1 LKAKTHLK
9 LLKKLTTQLSNM
21 IFKICGLKNKESLFC
36 CEENNADF
44 FGMIFYEKSPRNI
57 TFNEAETLIIISKE
71 MRIRPVG
78 VFVDHEINDLK
89 KIISSLKLKYIQL
102 HGNEDQL
109 YINEIK
115 KKFDVKIIKK
125 ISINNSE
132 DLSEIEKFNNIEY
145 LLFDYKPDNN
155 ELPGGNSKS
164 FDWNLLK
171 DQKIKLPWFISGGI
185 NETNIKKIQNLLNPN
200 GIDLSS
206 GVEVSKGIK
215 SNLKINNLFKKFYDN

>member
-1 LKAKTHLK
+1 
-9 LLKKLTTQLSNM
+9 M

-57 TFNEAETLIIISKE
+57 TLNEANILINTSKNL
-71 MRIRPVG
+71 RIRPVG

-89 KIISSLKLKYIQL
+89 KIISSLSLKHIQL
-102 HGNEDQL
+102 HGSEDQL
-109 YINEIK
+109 YIDEIK
-115 KKFDVKIIKK
+115 NQFDVKIIKK

-132 DLSEIEKFNNIEY
+132 DLNINNKFKNIDY
-145 LLFDYKPDNN
+145 LLFDYKPDSD
-155 ELPGGNSKS
+155 ELPGGNAKS

-171 DQKIKLPWFISGGI
+171 DQKINIPWFISGGI
-185 NETNIKKIQNLLNPN
+185 NETNVKNIQNLLNPN

-215 SNLKINNLFKKFYDN
+215 SNSKINNLFKKFYDN

>member
-1 LKAKTHLK
+1 ML
-9 LLKKLTTQLSNM
+9 
-21 IFKICGLKNKESLFC
+21 FKICGLKNRESLYC

-57 TFNEAETLIIISKE
+57 TMNEAKTLINISKE
-71 MRIRPVG
+71 LKIKPVG
-78 VFVDHEINDLK
+78 VFVDHEINNLK
-89 KIISSLKLKYIQL
+89 KIISSLNLKYIQL
-102 HGNEDQL
+102 HGNEDQF
-109 YINEIK
+109 YIDEIK

-132 DLSEIEKFNNIEY
+132 DLSEIEKYNNIEY
-145 LLFDYKPDNN
+145 LLFDYKPGND

-215 SNLKINNLFKKFYDN
+215 SNSKINSLFKKFYDN

>member
-1 LKAKTHLK
+1 
-9 LLKKLTTQLSNM
+9 M
-21 IFKICGLKNKESLFC
+21 IFKICGLKNKESLLC

-57 TFNEAETLIIISKE
+57 TLNEANILINTSNNL
-71 MRIRPVG
+71 RIRPVG

-89 KIISSLKLKYIQL
+89 KIISSLRLEHIQL
-102 HGNEDQL
+102 HGSESQL
-109 YINEIK
+109 YIDEIK
-115 KKFDVKIIKK
+115 NQFDVKIIKK

-132 DLSEIEKFNNIEY
+132 DLNINNKFKNIDY
-145 LLFDYKPDNN
+145 LLFDYKPDSD
-155 ELPGGNSKS
+155 ELPGGNAKS

-171 DQKIKLPWFISGGI
+171 DQKITIPWFISGGI
-185 NETNIKKIQNLLNPN
+185 NETNVKNIQNLLNPN

-215 SNLKINNLFKKFYDN
+215 SNSKINNLFKKFYDN

>member
-1 LKAKTHLK
+1 ML
-9 LLKKLTTQLSNM
+9 
-21 IFKICGLKNKESLFC
+21 FKICGLKNNKSLFC
-36 CEENNADF
+36 CEKNNVDF

-57 TFNEAETLIIISKE
+57 TLDEAKTLINNSKE
-71 MRIRPVG
+71 LRIRPVG
-78 VFVDHEINDLK
+78 VFVDHEIKDLK
-89 KIISSLKLKYIQL
+89 KKISSLNLKYIQL
-102 HGNEDQL
+102 HGSENQL
-109 YINEIK
+109 YIDEIK
-115 KKFDVKIIKK
+115 RQFDVKIIKK

-132 DLSEIEKFNNIEY
+132 DLNKINKFKNIEY
-145 LLFDYKPDNN
+145 LLFDYKPAYN

-171 DQKIKLPWFISGGI
+171 GKEIKLPWFISGGI
-185 NETNIKKIQNLLNPN
+185 NEENIKKIQNFLNPN

>member
-1 LKAKTHLK
+1 
-9 LLKKLTTQLSNM
+9 M
-21 IFKICGLKNKESLFC
+21 IFKICGLKNKESLLC

-57 TFNEAETLIIISKE
+57 TLNEAKTLINTSKE
-71 MRIRPVG
+71 LRIKPVG
-78 VFVDHEINDLK
+78 VFVDHEINNLK
-89 KIISSLKLKYIQL
+89 KIISSLGLKHIQL
-102 HGNEDQL
+102 HGSENQL
-109 YINEIK
+109 YIDEIK
-115 KKFDVKIIKK
+115 RQFDVKIIKK

-132 DLSEIEKFNNIEY
+132 DLNIINKFKNIEY
-145 LLFDYKPDNN
+145 LLFDYKPLKY

-171 DQKIKLPWFISGGI
+171 GKEIKLPWFISGGI
-185 NETNIKKIQNLLNPN
+185 NEENIKNIQNLINPN